1 MRNPS
6 DLHHLHQ
13 ILPQMPMTML
23 RSTRERNGNDLQ
35 NADEQ
40 LAAVQCTNNVQASLW
55 HKSDDFPLSKCTMK
69 PQEAI
74 RMHRQRNI
82 ISGSYQDL
90 QVNCHSETIIRDLFN
105 KIKRGE
111 LHIRKA
117 PDVTFAGEVG
127 IDAHGLTKEFFYLV
141 MNCQDMVKEDTSYL
155 KVNDAKSNEELETL
169 GNRNDV
175 SLLLYHAGFGN
186 EQLLLVNKSKATQ
199 CILHRQVF
207 MSR

>member
-1 MRNPS
+1 MTLKNSQPTLNVFQIIQKLEELDPS

-40 LAAVQCTNNVQASLW
+40 LAAVQCTNNVQ
-55 HKSDDFPLSKCTMK
+55 
-69 PQEAI
+69 
-74 RMHRQRNI
+74 
-82 ISGSYQDL
+82 
-90 QVNCHSETIIRDLFN
+90 
-105 KIKRGE
+105 
-111 LHIRKA
+111 
-117 PDVTFAGEVG
+117 GEVG

>member
-1 MRNPS
+1 MTLKNSQPTLNVFQIIQKLEELDPS

-40 LAAVQCTNNVQASLW
+40 LAAVQCTNNV
-55 HKSDDFPLSKCTMK
+55 
-69 PQEAI
+69 
-74 RMHRQRNI
+74 
-82 ISGSYQDL
+82 
-90 QVNCHSETIIRDLFN
+90 
-105 KIKRGE
+105 
-111 LHIRKA
+111 
-117 PDVTFAGEVG
+117 
-127 IDAHGLTKEFFYLV
+127 
-141 MNCQDMVKEDTSYL
+141 QDMVKEDTSYL